1 MDSMFLQSC
10 DLRKANSFD
19 IMSSLWSINSSSSYW
34 TSEPAEGDSQH
45 ASDTIYMGVKLLII
59 LPDLVWIQNEE
70 ETFSPVVSGEPRMV
84 SAAH

>member
-1 MDSMFLQSC
+1 MDS
-10 DLRKANSFD
+10 
-19 IMSSLWSINSSSSYW
+19 
-34 TSEPAEGDSQH
+34 AEGDSQH